1 MSVDLADAADL
12 HCHFGPDAHRAR
24 SVDAFTAAREAAEAG
39 HRALGLSPIDPLRYY
54 YESLMGSCE
63 FGAGNLQEAIRWCE
77 ASRRRNRQHLST
89 LRILISAYAE
99 SGQSEEASA
108 IAEALMKLRP
118 GYRVQ
123 TYEANSV
130 AVLYPFGQRI
140 ARAMREAGVP

>member
-1 MSVDLADAADL
+1 M
-12 HCHFGPDAHRAR
+12 
-24 SVDAFTAAREAAEAG
+24 
-39 HRALGLSPIDPLRYY
+39 DPLRYY

-89 LRILISAYAE
+89 LRILIAAYAE
-99 SGQSEEASA
+99 TGQTDQAAA
-108 IAEALMKLRP
+108 IAQDLLRLRP
-118 GYRVQ
+118 GYRVS

-140 ARAMREAGVP
+140 ARAMREAGIP